1 MQNRENSLKTQKI
14 IPFIRSVPALLEVTS
29 AKKNRALGKHTKFC
43 EKQEQQG
50 LQQENKKQEYKKL
63 RYKTQSIIQKIM
75 SHASGTN
82 RVCNCLKKRIDSNL
96 SVGISYNETHKT
108 ASYSNLQLCDSKWI
122 CPVCSEISANQ
133 RKEEL
138 KQDLILLE
146 KRGFYAH
153 MLTLTVPHARYDALE
168 ETLSKLSKAKS
179 KLFKDG
185 LALQNE
191 GHITSLEVKYSSE
204 NGWHPHLHLIVIT
217 DKKYSEHEMKGT
229 LGVNPKSFGVLG
241 YEKIIGMQWQKYCK
255 SVGLREPSLRHG
267 VDLKR
272 GYDDKNHKTTELID
286 YILKDDLSSEMTKS
300 HTKIGKY
307 NADSVTPFQLALLA
321 EGDEEKSPFAVL
333 FREYAKV
340 IKGKNNGKKSPKL
353 VKLLDK
359 IKNPIGP
366 QLPQPPEDSE
376 LSEPPVLVY
385 ELLEREWRVLCAD
398 HQSKGKLLVLI
409 EQDISDYG
417 ISTSK
422 FPKADSFLNQLLW
435 GRGEEFP
442 PLATSINHFYA
453 VM

>member
-1 MQNRENSLKTQKI
+1 MQINPKYENNPTFNKSLSAVSK
-14 IPFIRSVPALLEVTS
+14 VTP
-29 AKKNRALGKHTKFC
+29 AKKSSALGKHTKFC
-43 EKQEQQG
+43 EKQAQQG
-50 LQQENKKQEYKKL
+50 LQKEKKKQEYKKL

-96 SVGISYNETHKT
+96 SVGISYNESYKT

-138 KQDLILLE
+138 KKDLILLE

-153 MLTLTVPHARYDALE
+153 MLTLTVPHSRDDSLE
-168 ETLSKLSKAKS
+168 DTLSKLSKAKS

-191 GHITSLEVKYSSE
+191 GHITSIEVKYSSE

-217 DKKYSEHEMKGT
+217 DKKYSEHEIKGT

-241 YEKIIGMQWQKYCK
+241 YEKMIGMQWQKYCK
-255 SVGLREPSLRHG
+255 SVGLKEPSLRHG

-272 GYDDKNHKTTELID
+272 GYGDKKHSTDELID
-286 YILKDDLSSEMTKS
+286 YILKDDLSNEMTKS

-307 NADSVTPFQLALLA
+307 NTDSVTPFQLALLA
-321 EGDEEKSPFAVL
+321 ENEEENSPFAVL
-333 FREYAKV
+333 FREYAKA
-340 IKGKNNGKKSPKL
+340 IKGKNNCKKSPKL

-366 QLPQPPEDSE
+366 QLPASEDN
-376 LSEPPVLVY
+376 LDLIEPPVLVY
-385 ELLEREWRVLCAD
+385 ELQEKEWRVLCSD
-398 HQSKGKLLVLI
+398 HGSKGKLLILI
-409 EQDISDYG
+409 EQDISDHG
-417 ISTSK
+417 IATSK
-422 FPKADSFLNQLLW
+422 FPRADDF
-435 GRGEEFP
+435 
-442 PLATSINHFYA
+442 INKL
-453 VM
+453 MNENRS

>member
-1 MQNRENSLKTQKI
+1 MQNILNTQKSI
-14 IPFIRSVPALLEVTS
+14 SSNRSVLAYSEVTS
-29 AKKNRALGKHTKFC
+29 AKKSGGLGKHTKFC
-43 EKQEQQG
+43 EKQAQQG
-50 LQQENKKQEYKKL
+50 FTKDKKKQDYKKL

-96 SVGISYNETHKT
+96 SVGISYNESYKT

-138 KQDLILLE
+138 KEDLILLE

-153 MLTLTVPHARYDALE
+153 MLTLTVPHSRDNSLE
-168 ETLSKLSKAKS
+168 DTLSKLSKAKS

-229 LGVNPKSFGVLG
+229 LGVNPKNFGVLG
-241 YEKIIGMQWQKYCK
+241 YEKMIGMQWQKYCK
-255 SVGLREPSLRHG
+255 SVGLKEPSLKHG

-272 GYDDKNHKTTELID
+272 GYDDKKHSTDELID
-286 YILKDDLSSEMTKS
+286 YILKDDLSNEMTKS

-307 NADSVTPFQLALLA
+307 NTDSVTPFQLALLA
-321 EGDEEKSPFAVL
+321 ENEEEHSPFAVL
-333 FREYAKV
+333 FREYAKA

-366 QLPQPPEDSE
+366 QLPASEDDSYSTE
-376 LSEPPVLVY
+376 SPVLVY
-385 ELLEREWRVLCAD
+385 ELQEKEWRVLCSD
-398 HQSKGKLLVLI
+398 HESKGKLLILI
-409 EQDISDYG
+409 EQDISDHG
-417 ISTSK
+417 ITTSK
-422 FPKADSFLNQLLW
+422 FPKADSFLNRLLE
-435 GRGEEFP
+435 GSRGGISPAHELLKPFWV
-442 PLATSINHFYA
+442 L
-453 VM
+453 